1 MSRAYHG
8 LALDHRARVPLE
20 FTEPHPEDCPTPH
33 NFGRKFASLMIP
45 MSERLPVL
53 TQNEGWFGRAPKEF
67 QDAVLSRCEWK
78 VCAAGHTIYQATDT
92 QADFCGIADGA
103 VDIYSRFGAG
113 DNPLLHILHEGF
125 WIGYGTVVA
134 RERPRVTAVARVDTL
149 LACVPERGL
158 RELLG
163 ARPEWWRL
171 IATGILEYGDIAI
184 SAYADSLIAD
194 NDRRCASV
202 LLRITGLKPPRRA
215 RPQRTE
221 VPVTQDE
228 LATMLKLSRTTLVQ
242 VLRRLEG
249 RGLVEQGYRTL
260 RVLDVPGLTAMQ
272 SGR

>member
-1 MSRAYHG
+1 MH
-8 LALDHRARVPLE
+8 
-20 FTEPHPEDCPTPH
+20 T
-33 NFGRKFASLMIP
+33 IP
-45 MSERLPVL
+45 MSERLAVL
-53 TQNEGWFGRAPKEF
+53 TQNEGWFGRAPKDF

-78 VCAAGHTIYQATDT
+78 TRTAGETIYQTTDAH
-92 QADFCGIADGA
+92 ADFCGIADGA

-113 DNPLLHILHEGF
+113 DNPLLHILHEGS

-134 RERPRVTAVARVDTL
+134 RERPRVTAVCRGDTL
-149 LACVPERGL
+149 LACVRERVM
-158 RELLG
+158 RELLA
-163 ARPEWWRL
+163 ARPDWWRL

-184 SAYADSLIAD
+184 SAYADSLIPD

-242 VLRRLEG
+242 VLRRFEG

-260 RVLDVPGLTAMQ
+260 RVLDVPGLTSMQ